1 MVDLEVAIRRTSMH
15 KFAPLI
21 FLASFTNS
29 TAFAEGNY
37 DKGKELA
44 NSWECINCHGLTGNT
59 TGPERQDSISIPK
72 LAGQPVIYL
81 VRTLNQYKTRARVD
95 DNEDSRMSKRA
106 GDLSDQEIED
116 IAAYFSVQKRY

>member
-1 MVDLEVAIRRTSMH
+1 MH
-15 KFAPLI
+15 KFTLLI

-44 NSWECINCHGLTGNT
+44 KSWECIICHGLTGN
-59 TGPERQDSISIPK
+59 ERSLNSPGSLSIPM
-72 LAGQPVIYL
+72 LAGQPARYL
-81 VRTLNQYKTRARVD
+81 VRTLNQFKTRARVD
-95 DNEDSRMSKRA
+95 DNEASRMSKRA

-116 IAAYFSVQKRY
+116 IAVYFSVQKRY